1 MKTHNQEDFDKY
13 MVELGWLDL
22 IFFIPSL
29 FIISVLPSDTIWDII
44 LSLIIIIFFS
54 IGVAV
59 TFHWLYQRFKNR
71 KKEK

>member
-1 MKTHNQEDFDKY
+1 MKQQNQDDFDKT

-22 IFFIPSL
+22 IFLVPSMFI
-29 FIISVLPSDTIWDII
+29 FSVLPSDTIWDII

-59 TFHWLYQRFKNR
+59 TFHWLYERFKNR
-71 KKEK
+71 KK

>member
-1 MKTHNQEDFDKY
+1 MKQQNQDDFDKT

-22 IFFIPSL
+22 IFLIPSM
-29 FIISVLPSDTIWDII
+29 FIFSVLPSDTIWDII

-59 TFHWLYQRFKNR
+59 TFQWLYQRFKNR
-71 KKEK
+71 KK